1 MKIGFLQPVE
11 AASRRSSELETEL
24 NDLSRETLTDTTVA
38 VLGVDLLWFFVGGMT
53 WPVELGA
60 RIWLSSGILI
70 ALLGATLWLIPRHIK
85 LARLALLVSLTTGIL
100 INLAFFQQPGIGFL
114 LALLPLV
121 GLTIAGWPV
130 GVLMELLVAFCV
142 LVPLRG
148 LLAPDGAGLL
158 VGIIGGGAFTVLI
171 GYLTRRT
178 LLFVTERSLVS
189 YAEARTNMEEA
200 REHRGK
206 LVKALKEVDLA
217 YYRLERAN
225 SALMIASKAAEQ
237 AEQFKAE
244 FVTTVSHEMRTPLNL
259 IIGFIEVIMTS
270 PESYS
275 GVDLPPVYR
284 SDLNAIYRSARH
296 VLELVDDVIDMA
308 RLDAG
313 RLGMTYALVPLQ
325 EVMGEAAGMV
335 RDYTNTKGLGLEL
348 HIAEGL
354 PDLWIDR
361 LRIRQVLLNLL
372 VNAARF
378 TDRGKITLSADS
390 KDDLVE
396 IKVSDT
402 GKGIS
407 TEELPHVFDEFQTS
421 GPPETT
427 WHSGSG
433 LGLPISKKIVE
444 VHGGKMGVESSYG
457 QGSTFWLTLPVRLE
471 SDGKEGKNRRPKP
484 AYIYRPADLA
494 DPVVPAVVVDFN
506 DSRAQ
511 ALFQRQMEDFQ
522 IHKTD
527 NLAEALNLA
536 EQYEALAVITEH
548 DLDVLPAGSKR
559 LFIRCPIPSGR
570 HSAEVLGAQD
580 LLVKPVTGEL
590 LWATIERL
598 GITPH
603 SALVADDDQ
612 NITRL
617 FRRILRGGSMRGGS
631 MRTPIPN
638 DQIVEAHN
646 GEEAL
651 AAMRQHHPELVLLD
665 LEMPGMDGL
674 AVLAQKDAEP
684 ELKDIPVIVITGHE
698 EKSLEYD
705 LQGKIEVDRPA
716 GFRPS
721 EAIQAVNALIK
732 SLSPQYNWPGSNA
745 PAPRSRPAETR
756 AWEDTP
762 PPPV

>member
-1 MKIGFLQPVE
+1 MKIGILQPAE
-11 AASRRSSELETEL
+11 TAARRSSELETEL
-24 NDLSRETLTDTTVA
+24 NDLSRETLRDTTLA

-70 ALLGATLWLIPRHIK
+70 ALLGVTLWLIPRHLK

-100 INLAFFQQPGIGFL
+100 VNLALFQQPGIGFL

-121 GLTIAGWPV
+121 GLTIAGWPA
-130 GVLMELLVAFCV
+130 GVLMELLVALCV
-142 LVPLRG
+142 LGPLRG
-148 LLAPDGAGLL
+148 LLAPDGTGLA
-158 VGIIGGGAFTVLI
+158 VGIIGGGAFTGLI
-171 GYLTRRT
+171 GFMTRRT

-225 SALMIASKAAEQ
+225 SALMIASKTAEQ
-237 AEQFKAE
+237 AEQFKAN

-275 GVDLPPVYR
+275 GVELPPVYR

-313 RLGMTYALVPLQ
+313 RLGMTYARVPLQ
-325 EVMGEAAGMV
+325 EVMAEAAGMV

-348 HIAEGL
+348 NAAEDL

-378 TDRGKITLSADS
+378 TDRGKITLSAER
-390 KDDLVE
+390 KGDLIEVR
-396 IKVSDT
+396 VSDT

-407 TEELPHVFDEFQTS
+407 ADELPHVFDEFQTS
-421 GPPETT
+421 GPTETT

-444 VHGGKMGVESSYG
+444 AHGGKMGVESIYG
-457 QGSTFWLTLPVRLE
+457 QGSTFWLNLPVRLE
-471 SDGKEGKNRRPKP
+471 SEARQWETRGAKP
-484 AYIYRPADLA
+484 AFIYRPAELA
-494 DPVVPAVVVDFN
+494 DPAVPVVVVDFS
-506 DSRAQ
+506 DSRTQ
-511 ALFQRQMEDFQ
+511 ALFQRQMEDCQ

-527 NLAEALNLA
+527 NLPEALNLA
-536 EQYEALAVITEH
+536 EQYGALAVITEH
-548 DLDVLPAGSKR
+548 DLDSLPTGSNC

-570 HSAEVLGAQD
+570 RLAETFGAQD

-598 GITPH
+598 GISPN

-617 FRRILRGGSMRGGS
+617 FRRILRPR
-631 MRTPIPN
+631 IPN
-638 DQIVEAHN
+638 DRIVEAHN

-651 AAMRQHHPELVLLD
+651 AAMRQYHPELVLLD

-674 AVLAQKDAEP
+674 AALAQKNVEP
-684 ELKDIPVIVITGHE
+684 QLKDIPVIVVTGHE
-698 EKSLEYD
+698 EKSLEFD
-705 LQGKIEVDRPA
+705 LQGKIEVARPA
-716 GFRPS
+716 GFQPNETIRTV
-721 EAIQAVNALIK
+721 EALIK
-732 SLSPQYNWPGSNA
+732 SLSPQYNWGGSSG
-745 PAPRSRPAETR
+745 PAPRSKPAETR

-762 PPPV
+762 LHPG

>member
-1 MKIGFLQPVE
+1 MKIGILQPAE
-11 AASRRSSELETEL
+11 TAARRSSELETEL
-24 NDLSRETLTDTTVA
+24 NDLSRETLRDTTLA

-70 ALLGATLWLIPRHIK
+70 ALLGVTLWLIPRHLK

-100 INLAFFQQPGIGFL
+100 VNLALFQQPGIGFL

-121 GLTIAGWPV
+121 GLTIAGWPA
-130 GVLMELLVAFCV
+130 GVLMELLVALCV
-142 LVPLRG
+142 LGPLRG
-148 LLAPDGAGLL
+148 LLAPDGTGLA
-158 VGIIGGGAFTVLI
+158 VGIIGGGAFTGLI
-171 GYLTRRT
+171 GFMTRRT

-225 SALMIASKAAEQ
+225 SALMIASKTAEQ
-237 AEQFKAE
+237 AEQFKAN

-275 GVDLPPVYR
+275 GVELPPVYR

-313 RLGMTYALVPLQ
+313 HLGMTYARVPLQ
-325 EVMGEAAGMV
+325 EVMAEAAGMV

-348 HIAEGL
+348 NAAEDL

-378 TDRGKITLSADS
+378 TDRGKITLSAER
-390 KDDLVE
+390 KGDLIEVR
-396 IKVSDT
+396 VSDT

-407 TEELPHVFDEFQTS
+407 ADELPHVFDEFQTS
-421 GPPETT
+421 GPTETT

-444 VHGGKMGVESSYG
+444 AHGGKMGVESIYG
-457 QGSTFWLTLPVRLE
+457 QGSTFWLNLPVRLE
-471 SDGKEGKNRRPKP
+471 SEARQWETRGAKP
-484 AYIYRPADLA
+484 AFIYRPAELA
-494 DPVVPAVVVDFN
+494 DPAVPVVVVDFS
-506 DSRAQ
+506 DSRTQ
-511 ALFQRQMEDFQ
+511 ALFQRQMEDCQ

-527 NLAEALNLA
+527 NLPEALNLA
-536 EQYEALAVITEH
+536 EQYGALAVITEH
-548 DLDVLPAGSKR
+548 DLDSLPTGSNC

-570 HSAEVLGAQD
+570 RLAETFGAQD

-598 GITPH
+598 GISPN

-617 FRRILRGGSMRGGS
+617 FRRILRPR
-631 MRTPIPN
+631 IPN
-638 DQIVEAHN
+638 DRIVEAHN

-651 AAMRQHHPELVLLD
+651 AAMRQYHPELVLLD

-674 AVLAQKDAEP
+674 AALAQKNVEP
-684 ELKDIPVIVITGHE
+684 QLKDIPVIVVTGHE
-698 EKSLEYD
+698 EKSLEFD
-705 LQGKIEVDRPA
+705 LQGKIEVARPA
-716 GFRPS
+716 GFQPNETIRTV
-721 EAIQAVNALIK
+721 EALIK
-732 SLSPQYNWPGSNA
+732 SLSPQYNWGGSSG
-745 PAPRSRPAETR
+745 PAPRSKPAETR

-762 PPPV
+762 LHPG

>member
-1 MKIGFLQPVE
+1 MKIGFLRRAEV
-11 AASRRSSELETEL
+11 ASRRSPELETEL
-24 NDLSRETLTDTTVA
+24 NDLSRETLRDITIA

-60 RIWLSSGILI
+60 RIWLSSGIVI
-70 ALLGATLWLIPRHIK
+70 VLLGATLWLIPRRLE
-85 LARLALLVSLTTGIL
+85 LARLALLVSLAAGIL
-100 INLAFFQQPGIGFL
+100 VNLVLFQQPGIGFL

-130 GVLMELLVAFCV
+130 GVLMELLVAFSV
-142 LVPLRG
+142 LGPLRS
-148 LLAPDGAGLL
+148 LLAPDGAGLA
-158 VGIIGGGAFTVLI
+158 VGIICGGAFTGLI
-171 GYLTRRT
+171 GFMTRRT

-225 SALMIASKAAEQ
+225 SALMIASKTAEQ
-237 AEQFKAE
+237 AEQFKAN

-275 GVDLPPVYR
+275 GVELPPVYR

-325 EVMGEAAGMV
+325 EVMGEAASMV
-335 RDYTNTKGLGLEL
+335 RDYTNTKGLALEL
-348 HIAEGL
+348 LAAEGL

-378 TDRGKITLSADS
+378 TNRGMITLSAEPKGDS
-390 KDDLVE
+390 VE

-407 TEELPHVFDEFQTS
+407 TDELPHVFEEFQTS
-421 GPPETT
+421 GLQETT

-444 VHGGKMGVESSYG
+444 AHGGKMGVESIYG
-457 QGSTFWLTLPVRLE
+457 QGSTFWLTLPVRPE
-471 SDGKEGKNRRPKP
+471 TEGKEAGNRQPKP
-484 AYIYRPADLA
+484 AYIYHPVELA
-494 DPVVPAVVVDFN
+494 DPAVPVVVVDFS
-506 DSRAQ
+506 DPRAQ
-511 ALFQRQMEDFQ
+511 TLFQRQMEDCQ
-522 IHKTD
+522 IYKTD
-527 NLAEALNLA
+527 NLPEALNLA
-536 EQYEALAVITEH
+536 EQYDALAVITEH
-548 DLDVLPAGSKR
+548 GLDALPAGSKR
-559 LFIRCPIPSGR
+559 LFIHCPIPTGR
-570 HSAEVLGAQD
+570 RSAEAFGAQD

-598 GITPH
+598 GISPH
-603 SALVADDDQ
+603 SVLVVDDDQ

-617 FRRILRGGSMRGGS
+617 FRRILRPR
-631 MRTPIPN
+631 IPN
-638 DQIVEAHN
+638 DQIVEAHD

-651 AAMRQHHPELVLLD
+651 SAMRQRHPELVLLD
-665 LEMPGMDGL
+665 LEMPEKDGL
-674 AVLAQKDAEP
+674 SVLAQKNAEP

-698 EKSLEYD
+698 EKSLEHD
-705 LQGKIEVDRPA
+705 LQAKIELARPA
-716 GFRPS
+716 GFRPN
-721 EAIQAVNALIK
+721 ETIRAVDALIK
-732 SLSPQYNWPGSNA
+732 SLAPQYTWAGSNG
-745 PAPRSRPAETR
+745 PAPRLKPAESR

-762 PPPV
+762 PPPG

>member
-1 MKIGFLQPVE
+1 MKIGILQPAE
-11 AASRRSSELETEL
+11 TAARRSSELETEL
-24 NDLSRETLTDTTVA
+24 NDLSRETLRDTTLA
-38 VLGVDLLWFFVGGMT
+38 VLGVDLLWLFVGGMT

-70 ALLGATLWLIPRHIK
+70 ALLGVTLWLIPRHLK

-100 INLAFFQQPGIGFL
+100 VNLALFQQPGIGFL

-121 GLTIAGWPV
+121 GLTIAGWPA
-130 GVLMELLVAFCV
+130 GVLMELLVALCV
-142 LVPLRG
+142 LGPLRG
-148 LLAPDGAGLL
+148 LLAPDGTGLA
-158 VGIIGGGAFTVLI
+158 VGIIGGGAFTGLI
-171 GYLTRRT
+171 GFMTRRT

-225 SALMIASKAAEQ
+225 SALMIASKTAEQ
-237 AEQFKAE
+237 AEQFKAN

-275 GVDLPPVYR
+275 GVELPPVYR

-313 RLGMTYALVPLQ
+313 RLGMTYARVPLQ
-325 EVMGEAAGMV
+325 EVMAEAAGMV

-348 HIAEGL
+348 NAAEDL

-378 TDRGKITLSADS
+378 TDRGKITLSAER
-390 KDDLVE
+390 KGDLIEVR
-396 IKVSDT
+396 VSDT

-407 TEELPHVFDEFQTS
+407 ADELPHVFDEFQTS
-421 GPPETT
+421 GPTETT

-444 VHGGKMGVESSYG
+444 AHGGKMGVESIYG
-457 QGSTFWLTLPVRLE
+457 QGSTFWLNLPVRLE
-471 SDGKEGKNRRPKP
+471 SEARQWETRGAKP
-484 AYIYRPADLA
+484 AFIYRPAELA
-494 DPVVPAVVVDFN
+494 DPAVPVVVVDFS
-506 DSRAQ
+506 DSRTQ
-511 ALFQRQMEDFQ
+511 ALFQRQMEDCQ

-527 NLAEALNLA
+527 NLPEALNLA
-536 EQYEALAVITEH
+536 EQYGALAVITEH
-548 DLDVLPAGSKR
+548 DLDSLPTGSNC

-570 HSAEVLGAQD
+570 RLAETFGAQD

-598 GITPH
+598 GISPN

-617 FRRILRGGSMRGGS
+617 FRRILRPR
-631 MRTPIPN
+631 IPN
-638 DQIVEAHN
+638 DRIVEAHN

-651 AAMRQHHPELVLLD
+651 AAMRQYHPELVLLD

-674 AVLAQKDAEP
+674 AALAQKNVEP
-684 ELKDIPVIVITGHE
+684 QLKDIPVIVVTGHE
-698 EKSLEYD
+698 EKSLEFD
-705 LQGKIEVDRPA
+705 LQGKIEVARPA
-716 GFRPS
+716 GFQPNETIRTV
-721 EAIQAVNALIK
+721 EALIK
-732 SLSPQYNWPGSNA
+732 SLSPQYNWGGSSG
-745 PAPRSRPAETR
+745 PAPRSKPAETR

-762 PPPV
+762 QHPG

>member
-1 MKIGFLQPVE
+1 MKIGFLRPAE
-11 AASRRSSELETEL
+11 AASRRSPELETEL
-24 NDLSRETLTDTTVA
+24 NDLSCETLRDTTLA

-60 RIWLSSGILI
+60 RIWLSSGIVI
-70 ALLGATLWLIPRHIK
+70 ALLGATLWLIPRRLE

-100 INLAFFQQPGIGFL
+100 VNLALFQQPGIGFL

-148 LLAPDGAGLL
+148 LLAPGGAGLA
-158 VGIIGGGAFTVLI
+158 VGIIGGGAFTGLI
-171 GYLTRRT
+171 GYMTRRT

-189 YAEARTNMEEA
+189 YAEARANMEEA

-225 SALMIASKAAEQ
+225 SALMIASKTAEQ
-237 AEQFKAE
+237 AEQFKAN

-275 GVDLPPVYR
+275 GVELPPVYR

-313 RLGMTYALVPLQ
+313 RLGMTYALVPLR
-325 EVMGEAAGMV
+325 EVMGEADGMV
-335 RDYTNTKGLGLEL
+335 RDYTNTKGLALEL
-348 HIAEGL
+348 RAAEGL

-378 TDRGKITLSADS
+378 TNRGKITLSAEP
-390 KDDLVE
+390 KGNMVE

-407 TEELPHVFDEFQTS
+407 TDELPHVFDEFQTS

-444 VHGGKMGVESSYG
+444 AHGGKMGVESIYG
-457 QGSTFWLTLPVRLE
+457 QGSTFWLTLPVRPE
-471 SDGKEGKNRRPKP
+471 SEGKEAGNWQPKP

-494 DPVVPAVVVDFN
+494 DPAVPVVVVDFS
-506 DSRAQ
+506 DPRAQ
-511 ALFQRQMEDFQ
+511 TLFQRQMEDCQ

-527 NLAEALNLA
+527 NLPEALNLA
-536 EQYEALAVITEH
+536 EQYDALAVITEH
-548 DLDVLPAGSKR
+548 GLDALPAGSKR
-559 LFIRCPIPSGR
+559 LFIHCPIPSGR
-570 HSAEVLGAQD
+570 RSAEALGAQD

-598 GITPH
+598 GISPH
-603 SALVADDDQ
+603 SVLVVDDDQ

-617 FRRILRGGSMRGGS
+617 FRRILRGGSMRP
-631 MRTPIPN
+631 RIPN
-638 DQIVEAHN
+638 DQIVEAHD

-651 AAMRQHHPELVLLD
+651 AAMRQRHPELVLLD
-665 LEMPGMDGL
+665 LEMPGKDGL
-674 AVLAQKDAEP
+674 GVLAQKNAEP

-698 EKSLEYD
+698 EKSLEND
-705 LQGKIEVDRPA
+705 LQGKIELARPA
-716 GFRPS
+716 GFRPN
-721 EAIQAVNALIK
+721 EAIRAVDALIK
-732 SLSPQYNWPGSNA
+732 SLAPQYSWAGSSG
-745 PAPRSRPAETR
+745 PAPRSKPAETR

-762 PPPV
+762 PPPG